1 MTPTDDEGWNLA
13 TAWEAIAAELGDTLA
28 IAHGDLFR
36 TWADFEDR
44 AARLAGAFAEA
55 GVGPDSKVA
64 LYLYNG
70 PTYLEATFAAFKLG
84 AVPVNVNYRYTS
96 SELTYLLDN
105 ADAEVVVAS
114 PELAERIDPLRA
126 GLPRLGPVFV
136 DDDSLESIAT
146 GHDRGDAGRRSLD
159 DLWFLYT
166 GGTTGLPKG
175 VMWPH
180 RSLFANAAPSF
191 KGCHE
196 PMPDGPEG
204 CATAARAI
212 RERGEPAV
220 LLPAAPLMHGT
231 SALSTW
237 GVLTTGGTIVTLT
250 SRSLDADELLDAV
263 EEHGVTNLTIV
274 GDAFAKPVVSA
285 LEAAEVAGRPRDLS
299 SLKIVV
305 SSGVMWSQPV
315 KDALLARA
323 DVVLADLVGSSEGIG
338 MANSVAK
345 RGRPVPTARFRLG
358 EHARVVTDDGR
369 DVAPGSG
376 EVGMLAVGG
385 PIPIG
390 YYKDPDKT
398 AETFRRIEGRVWSIP
413 GDHATVD
420 VDGMVTLLGRG
431 SVCINTAGE
440 KVYPEE
446 VEEALKTHPLV
457 HDANV
462 VGLPD
467 ERWGQAV
474 TAVVSLEEGAS
485 VGEKELRDH
494 CRTTLAGYKLPKAI
508 VVVPRVERS
517 PNGKTD
523 YRWAAK
529 VATEAVA
536 TGAGQAGGSSTGA
549 SPGG

>member
-1 MTPTDDEGWNLA
+1 MTGFDDGGWNLA
-13 TAWEAIAAELGDTLA
+13 TAWEAVAAELGDTPAL
-28 IAHGDLFR
+28 AHGDLVR
-36 TWADFEDR
+36 GWREFEDR
-44 AARLAGAFAEA
+44 SARLAGALAAA
-55 GVGPDSKVA
+55 GVGRDSKIA

-84 AVPVNVNYRYTS
+84 AVPVNVNYRYTD
-96 SELTYLLDN
+96 SELLYLLDN

-114 PELAERIDPLRA
+114 PELADRIDPLRPD
-126 GLPRLGPVFV
+126 LPRLRSVFV
-136 DDDSLESIAT
+136 DDDTLEAIAT
-146 GHDRGDAGRRSLD
+146 GHDRAPVGERSLD

-166 GGTTGLPKG
+166 GGTTGMPKG

-180 RSLFANAAPSF
+180 RSLFASAAVSF

-196 PMPDGPEG
+196 PMPGGPDG
-204 CATAARAI
+204 CAVAARAI
-212 RERGEPAV
+212 RDRGEAAV

-250 SRSLDADELLDAV
+250 SRSLDAEELLDAV
-263 EEHGVTNLTIV
+263 ETHGVTNLTLV
-274 GDAFAKPVVSA
+274 GDAFAKPVVTA
-285 LEAAEVAGRPRDLS
+285 LEKAEAAAHPRDLS
-299 SLKIVV
+299 SLKIIV

-345 RGRPVPTARFRLG
+345 RGRPAPTARFRLG

-390 YYKDPDKT
+390 YYKDPEKT
-398 AETFRRIEGRVWSIP
+398 AATFRRLDGRVWSIP

-420 VDGMVTLLGRG
+420 ADGMVNLLGRG

-446 VEEALKTHPLV
+446 VEEALKTHPEV

-474 TAVVSLEEGAS
+474 TAVVALEHGS
-485 VGEKELRDH
+485 SIGVDELRDH
-494 CRTTLAGYKLPKAI
+494 CRTTLAGYKVPKSI
-508 VVVPRVERS
+508 VMVPRVERS

-529 VATEAVA
+529 VAADAVA
-536 TGAGQAGGSSTGA
+536 AR
-549 SPGG
+549 SPHSG